1 MPDLIPDPRPDR
13 VAVAQVI
20 AEAAYEER
28 VDRCVRRRD
37 IPLVVHVR
45 LDALLHQGH
54 NEAVWQ
60 GVAAGLPLRETHGGP
75 R

>member
-37 IPLVVHVR
+37 ILLAR
-45 LDALLHQGH
+45 ASNLDTPTAY
-54 NEAVWQ
+54 
-60 GVAAGLPLRETHGGP
+60 GP
-75 R
+75 WFARVI